1 MRPLRTNAEWSG
13 DKQKSQPDPQKRL
26 ASSGIPRR
34 FWSSEWD
41 DYHEDSACQAV
52 GDTTRDES
60 LKHCLQAYADGWEPG
75 QYDGLVLLGPAG
87 HGKTLGAALVA
98 KQLCLEANVWVKY
111 TSNVDLGEQH
121 KELFELQHASMR
133 FEDEDSWNDY
143 QQAKIRYGFVTDE
156 CDLLVLDDVGKEY
169 HAASGWSAAELD
181 KLLRRRR
188 DRDKATILT
197 SNLSRQDWK
206 IYNQSMLSFL
216 YEVGGGEIIELT
228 GPGRD
233 HRPRSGT
240 SPRRRRQPS

>member
-1 MRPLRTNAEWSG
+1 MSPFRTTAEWAR
-13 DKQKSQPDPQKRL
+13 DKQKEQTEPDKRL
-26 ASSGIPRR
+26 ASSGIPHR
-34 FWSSEWD
+34 FWSLNWD
-41 DYHEDSACQAV
+41 GYQEDTACQAV
-52 GDTTRDES
+52 GDTTRDTS
-60 LKHCLQAYADGWEPG
+60 LKQCLQAYADGWEPG
-75 QYDGLVLLGPAG
+75 QYHGLVLLGPAG

-98 KQLCLEANVWVKY
+98 KQLCLSANVWVKY

-133 FEDEDSWNDY
+133 FVDEDSWTDY
-143 QQAKIRYGFVTDE
+143 QQAKMRYSFVTDE

-169 HAASGWSAAELD
+169 HAASGWGATELN

-188 DRDKATILT
+188 DRDKATIIT

-216 YEVGGGEIIELT
+216 YELGGGEIIELT
-228 GPGRD
+228 GTGRD

-240 SPRRRRQPS
+240 SPRRRRQP